1 MSELLVS
8 IIVLV
13 FLSGVSFG
21 FSLKKSATA
30 FGYSMLGVGTLFAL
44 YILHSGNVLSFAQTV
59 ETIVIHLFVTEPLVF
74 IVVPIVFVVGLTFG
88 FRVG

>member
-13 FLSGVSFG
+13 FLSGAFFG

-30 FGYSMLGVGTLFAL
+30 FGYSMLGVGTLFVL
-44 YILHSGNVLSFAQTV
+44 YILHSGNAFTFTQTV
-59 ETIVIHLFVTEPLVF
+59 ETMVIHLFYTEPLVF
-74 IVVPIVFVVGLTFG
+74 IAVPIAFVVGLTFG

>member
-1 MSELLVS
+1 
-8 IIVLV
+8 
-13 FLSGVSFG
+13 
-21 FSLKKSATA
+21 
-30 FGYSMLGVGTLFAL
+30 MLGVSTLFAL

-74 IVVPIVFVVGLTFG
+74 IAVPIAFVVGLTFG

>member
-13 FLSGVSFG
+13 FLSGTFFG
-21 FSLKKSATA
+21 FSLKKSALA
-30 FGYSMLGVGTLFAL
+30 FGYSMLGVGILFAL
-44 YILHSGNVLSFAQTV
+44 YILHSGNAFTFAQRV
-59 ETIVIHLFVTEPLVF
+59 ETMVIRLFDTEPLFF
-74 IVVPIVFVVGLTFG
+74 IAVPIAFVVGLTFG